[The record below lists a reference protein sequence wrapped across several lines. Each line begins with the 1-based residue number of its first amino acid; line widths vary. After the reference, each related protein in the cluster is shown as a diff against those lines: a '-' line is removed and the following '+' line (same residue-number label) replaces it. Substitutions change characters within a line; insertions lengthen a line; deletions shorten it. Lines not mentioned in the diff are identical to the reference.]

1 MPYRT
6 YLRNTSDGIKSRLEL
21 WVETLPGNAYNK
33 EIDMR
38 VKHLENN
45 TETGNFIYYMSYIDT
60 VPTLNFFNRPAVE
73 PNSDTVTFYLTW
85 QY

>member
-1 MPYRT
+1 
-6 YLRNTSDGIKSRLEL
+6 
-21 WVETLPGNAYNK
+21 
-33 EIDMR
+33 MR